1 MTHRPQPDPLHRVPV
16 LVDTSALVA
25 LANRHDDHHEGA
37 KRIWRTMQVEGCR
50 PFTTNVLIIE
60 AHTLLPDPLAHTI
73 ARAWLMAQPFLSNP
87 HFTQYGFKRL

>member
-1 MTHRPQPDPLHRVPV
+1 
-16 LVDTSALVA
+16 
-25 LANRHDDHHEGA
+25 
-37 KRIWRTMQVEGCR
+37 MQVEGCR